1 MSVPLSLCI
10 QVWVLT
16 CCRVSAS
23 GSQRDNLYVGSH
35 LSHYCYAFF
44 VFLHLQSSG
53 EFPVSVSHVTIGT
66 LELWMCTTMLSFIQ
80 VRGFK
85 SCPCAYT
92 AGAVPTERALQSH
105 KQFSCFIAS
114 SLK

>member
-1 MSVPLSLCI
+1 MLVLTFHIVAMLSL
-10 QVWVLT
+10 
-16 CCRVSAS
+16 
-23 GSQRDNLYVGSH
+23 
-35 LSHYCYAFF
+35 FF
-44 VFLHLQSSG
+44 CTRLAVLQSSG

-80 VRGFK
+80 VLGFK
-85 SCPCAYT
+85 SCPHAYT

-105 KQFSCFIAS
+105 KQFSSFMAS